1 MPKRIGEN
9 LFLLKELVKRDQQ
22 SRYAGSA
29 LGFLWS
35 LVQPLWQLLLFS
47 VVFTVIM
54 KISLDDEPST
64 DRFAIFIFS
73 GLIPWM
79 AISEGLSR
87 STTAISD
94 NAALV
99 KKLSFPSEVLVIAV
113 VLGALIQSM
122 IAGVVFLAVAGVT
135 GETSWS
141 TIPLV
146 LVPLVPQLALTLG
159 LGFLLAALHVFFRDI
174 IQLVTMGM
182 QAWFYF
188 TPIVYPISFVATSE
202 RFPEVAEWLQLNPL
216 TSILGW
222 YRAALLGAPFEWTQA
237 SWVLLV
243 SSFAVLAFGW
253 GVFRRLRGAF
263 PDEI

>member
-1 MPKRIGEN
+1 M
-9 LFLLKELVKRDQQ
+9 KELVKRDQQ

-87 STTAISD
+87 ATTAIAD

-113 VLGALIQSM
+113 VLGALIQSA
-122 IAGVVFLAVAGVT
+122 IAGVVFLVVGGIAGEV
-135 GETSWS
+135 SWS

-146 LVPLVPQLALTLG
+146 LIPLVPQLALTLG

-174 IQLVTMGM
+174 IQLVTMGT

-188 TPIVYPISFVATSE
+188 TPIVYPISFVAGSQ
-202 RFPEVAEWLQLNPL
+202 RWPQVAEWLQLNPM
-216 TSILGW
+216 TTILGW
-222 YRAALLGAPFEWTQA
+222 YRAALLGSPFEWTSGA
-237 SWVLLV
+237 WVLFAG
-243 SSFAVLAFGW
+243 SFVTLGIGW
-253 GVFRRLRGAF
+253 GVFRRLRGSV
-263 PDEI
+263 PR